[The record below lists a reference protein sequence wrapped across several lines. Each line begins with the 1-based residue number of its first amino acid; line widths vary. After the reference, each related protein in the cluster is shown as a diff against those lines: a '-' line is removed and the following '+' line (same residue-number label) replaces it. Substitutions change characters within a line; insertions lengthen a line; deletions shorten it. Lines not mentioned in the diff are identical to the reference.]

1 MRANT
6 IIKFSALTCFI
17 LLGNVLMA
25 QNNTQDSSSFS
36 MVWVLDNLA
45 LIMGAIVI
53 LGVILSL
60 FKMNMMLLEAQKVSA
75 LKEHGV
81 EIAHGIDKVKE
92 KSFLEK
98 AYEWSV
104 ALIPVGKESSI
115 DLGHNYDGIRELD
128 NKLPPWWLGIMYGSI
143 IFGVIYLYHYHFSGE
158 DRGTLSEYA
167 QEMEEAEEMKNA
179 FLANSADNVNE
190 NNVTALT
197 DELALSEGKSIFTAN
212 CVACHG
218 LLGEGTIGPNF
229 TDEYWIHGGGIKNLF
244 KTIKYGVPEKGMIA
258 WSTQMGPAAMQ
269 KVASY
274 ILTLEGTDPPNQKE
288 KEGELWTPEPEE

>member
-6 IIKFSALTCFI
+6 IIKYSTLSCFL

-25 QNNTQDSSSFS
+25 QNDANGSSSY
-36 MVWVLDNLA
+36 MVWAFDNLA
-45 LIMGAIVI
+45 LLVGAVVI

-60 FKMNMMLLEAQKVSA
+60 FKMNMMLLEAQKVAA

-81 EIAHGIDKVKE
+81 VIAQKLDKVKE
-92 KSFLEK
+92 KSLLEK

-104 ALIPVGKESSI
+104 ALIPVGKEGTI

-143 IFGVIYLYHYHFSGE
+143 IFGVVYLYHYHFSG
-158 DRGTLSEYA
+158 DGWSSRNEYT
-167 QEMEEAEEMKNA
+167 QEMEKAEEMKNA

-190 NNVTALT
+190 NTVTALT
-197 DELALSEGKSIFTAN
+197 DELALSEGKSIFIAN
-212 CVACHG
+212 CAACHG
-218 LLGEGTIGPNF
+218 FMGEGTIGPNF
-229 TDEYWIHGGGIKNLF
+229 TDAYWIHGGGINNVF
-244 KTIKYGVPEKGMIA
+244 KVIKYGVPEKGMIA
-258 WSTQMGPAAMQ
+258 WSTQMGPAAIQ

-274 ILTLEGTDPPNQKE
+274 ILTLEGTNPPNQKD
-288 KEGELWTPEPEE
+288 KEGELWNPEAAE

>member
-1 MRANT
+1 MIKYSSIACFLLMGNT
-6 IIKFSALTCFI
+6 
-17 LLGNVLMA
+17 LMA
-25 QNNTQDSSSFS
+25 QSRTSGSSEV
-36 MVWVLDNLA
+36 MVWVLDNLPLLVGA
-45 LIMGAIVI
+45 LVV

-60 FKMNMMLLEAQKVSA
+60 FRMNMMLLEAQKVA
-75 LKEHGV
+75 AQKEHGI
-81 EIAHGIDKVKE
+81 ELAPALKKE
-92 KSFLEK
+92 GKSFLEK

-104 ALIPVGKESSI
+104 ALIPVGKESTI

-143 IFGVIYLYHYHFSGE
+143 IFGVVYLYYYHMSGE
-158 DRGTLSEYA
+158 NRSQKEEYVQA
-167 QEMEEAEEMKNA
+167 MEEAEEAKSA
-179 FLANSADNVNE
+179 YLARMADAVNE

-197 DELALSEGKSIFTAN
+197 DEIALNEGKSIFTTN

-218 LLGEGTIGPNF
+218 VYGEGTIGPNF
-229 TDEYWIHGGGIKNLF
+229 TDPYWIHGGGIKNVF

-274 ILTLEGTDPPNQKE
+274 ILTLEGTDPPNQKAR
-288 KEGELWTPEPEE
+288 EGELWVAEDESASN